1 MIIKYKL
8 KKRTISKLRIVF
20 KQGYV
25 HEMWVYNL
33 KIDKE
38 GQYTWSHCDAGN
50 RIIDLQPEEI
60 STIFV
65 VKQKNTFYWSK
76 KRPPRKK
83 KPQPNVVLNMFK
95 PKKVTPMSMR
105 TGVERKKLYD
115 KATVQDDV
123 QLLFT
128 KGLDDSKFG
137 Y

>member
-1 MIIKYKL
+1 MIIKYRL

-20 KQGYV
+20 KHGYV

-33 KIDKE
+33 KIDRE
-38 GQYTWSHCDAGN
+38 GQYTWSHYDEGN

-83 KPQPNVVLNMFK
+83 KAKANVVLDMFK
-95 PKKVTPMSMR
+95 PKKVTSISQR
-105 TGVERKKLYD
+105 TGVEHKKMYD

-128 KGLDDSKFG
+128 KGLDDNEFG